1 MISILLIIALLLII
15 LFSFLVGWV
24 ISLHSKRFGLPE
36 DPSFKRVFNIFK
48 IGSIV
53 IISFSAFFLILNL
66 FVNSH

>member
-1 MISILLIIALLLII
+1 MISILLIITLLLII
-15 LFSFLVGWV
+15 LFSFLVGWA